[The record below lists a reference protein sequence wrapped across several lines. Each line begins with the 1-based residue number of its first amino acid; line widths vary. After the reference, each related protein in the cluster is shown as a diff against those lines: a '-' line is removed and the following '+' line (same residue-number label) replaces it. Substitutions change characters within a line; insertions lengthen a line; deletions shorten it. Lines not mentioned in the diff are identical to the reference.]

1 MNLYMYTHT
10 HKIVVQDEV
19 RIVKAK
25 QQWHDP
31 RGINSNSRMET
42 TGLLRFPE

>member
-31 RGINSNSRMET
+31 RGINRAIT
-42 TGLLRFPE
+42 IYPFITI